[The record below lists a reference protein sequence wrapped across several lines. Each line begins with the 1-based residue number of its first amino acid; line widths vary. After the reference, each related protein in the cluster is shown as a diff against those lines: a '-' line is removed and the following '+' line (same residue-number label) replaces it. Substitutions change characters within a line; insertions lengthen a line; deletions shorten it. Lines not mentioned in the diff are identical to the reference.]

1 MVVYGHDVV
10 ENDEA
15 VDVMVDWNVCMCVCT
30 VYVLC
35 LGLVESNQGV

>member
-1 MVVYGHDVV
+1 MIVYGDDVV

-15 VDVMVDWNVCMCVCT
+15 VDVMVDWNMDVCVCT

-35 LGLVESNQGV
+35 KVCMKHNKGV